1 MSLLHSGDVEEI
13 KMLDFFSQCQKKD
26 EADDVLLMAHGDSNI
41 NTELQLLT
49 MNSCDSKHA
58 EIEEKEKNSKKLISL
73 QAELERVSNQ
83 NMKLR
88 SMLDVLLKN
97 YSSLQNKL
105 LLVKQ
110 QKSHQVEEHDDYQ
123 KDDMNEDTI
132 TVPSGDEDEEQT
144 FTKKRPWGTS
154 KNIRYYSKQ
163 ASSLACRKVRVAV
176 RARSEAP
183 MIGDGC
189 QWRKYGQKLAKGN
202 PCPKAYY
209 KCTVGSTCPVR
220 KQVQRCAE
228 DKSILITTYEG
239 KHNHPLP
246 QAAISMANTT
256 TAAATMLLSGSIT
269 TANKQ
274 SINPNPNLFHSII
287 PNIASTL
294 AFPNTLT
301 LDLTRQ
307 QPLCSSQIL

>member
-13 KMLDFFSQCQKKD
+13 EMLDFFSQCQQKD

-58 EIEEKEKNSKKLISL
+58 EIEKKEKNSNKLISL

-88 SMLDVLLKN
+88 SMLDVVLKN

-110 QKSHQVEEHDDYQ
+110 QKSQVEEHDDYQ
-123 KDDMNEDTI
+123 DDMNEDTSP
-132 TVPSGDEDEEQT
+132 VPSGDEDEEQT

-154 KNIRYYSKQ
+154 KNIKYYSKQ
-163 ASSLACRKVRVAV
+163 ASSVACRKVRVAV
-176 RARSEAP
+176 RARSEAA

-239 KHNHPLP
+239 KHNHSLP

-269 TANKQ
+269 TANKP
-274 SINPNPNLFHSII
+274 SINSNLNLFHSII

-294 AFPNTLT
+294 TFPNTLT
-301 LDLTRQ
+301 LDLTQKPR
-307 QPLCSSQIL
+307 CSSQIL